1 MRDLIVPDY
10 FFGTNVSIHTYSA
23 KTGSQISMFSLDVA
37 SSALTNGTFAGVGDI
52 NGDGEPDII
61 VSGLFP
67 TQVGGNNVLLR
78 AYFARTGTLFWGS
91 APAPGSNY
99 FLHRLMSTIIPVGDI
114 NGDGRTDI
122 LVGGDDLGAAPDA
135 LGAVF
140 LISGINGSVIRAWQ
154 VGTSTN
160 VAGNRIA
167 YLGDVDADGTGD
179 FAVVGYER
187 TSDITAPTAKI
198 TVYSLKNSSLV
209 TSVWVQENISWT
221 NETGL
226 NQIGFKAIGDFNN
239 DGVADLAVMADPS
252 SRQSSLQIRSGRN
265 GAMIQEIAGTSVV
278 ADRGRTTG
286 TIFFGSSV
294 ASADLDGDRFSE
306 LLVGVQQAESPR
318 EGKGSV
324 NPYITIIS
332 CMKFREPIVT
342 SVNAAG
348 VVFGTVDE
356 KPFVTV
362 NGVATTFAELR
373 GLIAND
379 TIFDRNNLGIAIGTN
394 TAGDGSGFIL
404 DSSVRIE
411 LSTLARIDQFIVGST
426 DFLIKPAGTYTFPIA
441 LKLASNAKAELVK
454 IVRDGTIATT
464 WLLRRNAANTDY
476 ELVYLF
482 DGEPGAI
489 SANGRSFGINGAG
502 SDPSRFVTERST
514 LGTFDNYNAYSRP
527 GIDFIAVSRDG
538 LAAVH
543 RSDSAAVA
551 GYFSFMRRPL
561 EELFVDELPQVDGLT
576 VTPISRDDV
585 TADIL
590 ASITTAD
597 GPQAVLFSPTSHF
610 DGPLIW
616 SVTKPTTQ
624 DWRHSPD
631 FHTKSETTRRLAIGA
646 FGRIYALHDGSLFS
660 LSHLRLANVG
670 APEVDPSQILATT
683 PIGESGSVIV
693 GRSDLGEILYYRRE
707 NEAAQ
712 WKVIAFSPNSV
723 SSWFDFTTVHGAVA
737 WGDGAALATDRGVIQ
752 LARKADGTW
761 DAVNIADLFSKD
773 LPTITRGFGLIRD
786 NDGYIYLTGLT
797 DANELIYFH
806 SRSPNPDINT
816 LWTTANLTRE
826 VREAFGVADLDLRGD
841 LVTYVT
847 PWNGLNL
854 DGEPVVYWTALGL
867 DGWRFTNLAQSQEDH
882 TPQRLRRE

>member
-1 MRDLIVPDY
+1 
-10 FFGTNVSIHTYSA
+10 
-23 KTGSQISMFSLDVA
+23 
-37 SSALTNGTFAGVGDI
+37 
-52 NGDGEPDII
+52 
-61 VSGLFP
+61 
-67 TQVGGNNVLLR
+67 
-78 AYFARTGTLFWGS
+78 
-91 APAPGSNY
+91 
-99 FLHRLMSTIIPVGDI
+99 
-114 NGDGRTDI
+114 
-122 LVGGDDLGAAPDA
+122 
-135 LGAVF
+135 
-140 LISGINGSVIRAWQ
+140 
-154 VGTSTN
+154 
-160 VAGNRIA
+160 
-167 YLGDVDADGTGD
+167 
-179 FAVVGYER
+179 
-187 TSDITAPTAKI
+187 
-198 TVYSLKNSSLV
+198 
-209 TSVWVQENISWT
+209 
-221 NETGL
+221 
-226 NQIGFKAIGDFNN
+226 
-239 DGVADLAVMADPS
+239 
-252 SRQSSLQIRSGRN
+252 
-265 GAMIQEIAGTSVV
+265 
-278 ADRGRTTG
+278 
-286 TIFFGSSV
+286 
-294 ASADLDGDRFSE
+294 
-306 LLVGVQQAESPR
+306 
-318 EGKGSV
+318 
-324 NPYITIIS
+324 
-332 CMKFREPIVT
+332 
-342 SVNAAG
+342 
-348 VVFGTVDE
+348 
-356 KPFVTV
+356 
-362 NGVATTFAELR
+362 
-373 GLIAND
+373 
-379 TIFDRNNLGIAIGTN
+379 
-394 TAGDGSGFIL
+394 
-404 DSSVRIE
+404 
-411 LSTLARIDQFIVGST
+411 
-426 DFLIKPAGTYTFPIA
+426 
-441 LKLASNAKAELVK
+441 VK

-561 EELFVDELPQVDGLT
+561 EELFIDELPQVDGLT

-847 PWNGLNL
+847 PWNGLNIAGLNL
-854 DGEPVVYWTALGL
+854 DGEPVVYWTAPGL
-867 DGWRFTNLAQSQEDH
+867 DGWRFTNLAQSQEDLTLARGLERLAVNVLPWGGIGLTDADSSLRTVWWAPGLGGFWKFVALADVVQDSARPVLVKESIIGFSTACVGQNIIGVDAQGH
-882 TPQRLRRE
+882 LWVYWWSPQSDKWQADSLQSGVSSLKDRVFTTRLSAYAVNSAIAMAVTAADADHHAIQLYFKVGTCWLTTGPTAEVEQA